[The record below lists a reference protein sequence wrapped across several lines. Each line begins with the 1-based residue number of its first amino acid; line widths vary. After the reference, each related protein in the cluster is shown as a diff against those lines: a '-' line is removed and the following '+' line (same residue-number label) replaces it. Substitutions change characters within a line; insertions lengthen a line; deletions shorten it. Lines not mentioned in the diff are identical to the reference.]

1 MAEQARYMIRNVKAL
16 NKDKM
21 ELELIREVNGGLASY
36 VTVEL
41 TAAQLYQL
49 ASLTTQSVPT
59 DSE

>member
-1 MAEQARYMIRNVKAL
+1 MIRNVKAL